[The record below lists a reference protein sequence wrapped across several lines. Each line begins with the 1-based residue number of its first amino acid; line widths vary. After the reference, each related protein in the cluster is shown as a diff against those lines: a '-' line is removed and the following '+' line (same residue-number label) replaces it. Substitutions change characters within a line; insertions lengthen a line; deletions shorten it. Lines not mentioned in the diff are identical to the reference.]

1 MSLAFFYE
9 INEEIFYLFALS
21 EQIFRIFAKNCENT
35 KLMVIWKKNYKYVK
49 KPKKAEIIDTLKL
62 QAENPQRMEKAMS
75 TAKEYEYE
83 FDSIRL
89 AKVWD
94 DWFVFGLDMDEG
106 EKHQGIMVN
115 SKLDVRLVW
124 IYTSRNLYYTD
135 AEIAI
140 WRGEVLTELLRIE
153 KESPN
158 VDIKQVAL
166 EMVGLT
172 DKHCV
177 NMMTDANVYVDI
189 IEDAREYANIVTM

>member
-1 MSLAFFYE
+1 
-9 INEEIFYLFALS
+9 
-21 EQIFRIFAKNCENT
+21 
-35 KLMVIWKKNYKYVK
+35 MVIWKKNYKYVK

-94 DWFVFGLDMDEG
+94 DWFVYGLDMDEG
-106 EKHQGIMVN
+106 EKHRGIMVN
-115 SKLDVRLVW
+115 RTLDVRLVW

-140 WRGEVLTELLRIE
+140 WRGEVLRELL
-153 KESPN
+153 KGLDESPGLS
-158 VDIKQVAL
+158 IEQIAS

>member
-1 MSLAFFYE
+1 
-9 INEEIFYLFALS
+9 
-21 EQIFRIFAKNCENT
+21 
-35 KLMVIWKKNYKYVK
+35 MVIWKKNYKYVK

-140 WRGEVLTELLRIE
+140 WRGEVLRELMKGLDETPGLCIE
-153 KESPN
+153 QIAS
-158 VDIKQVAL
+158 

-172 DKHCV
+172 DERCV
-177 NMMTDANVYVDI
+177 NMMTDAHVYVDI

>member
-1 MSLAFFYE
+1 
-9 INEEIFYLFALS
+9 
-21 EQIFRIFAKNCENT
+21 
-35 KLMVIWKKNYKYVK
+35 MVIWKKNYKYVK

-94 DWFVFGLDMDEG
+94 DWFVYGLDMDEG
-106 EKHQGIMVN
+106 EKHRGIMVN
-115 SKLDVRLVW
+115 RTLDVRLVW

-172 DKHCV
+172 DERCAKL
-177 NMMTDANVYVDI
+177 MTDANVYVDI
-189 IEDAREYANIVTM
+189 IENAREYANIVTM

>member
-1 MSLAFFYE
+1 
-9 INEEIFYLFALS
+9 
-21 EQIFRIFAKNCENT
+21 
-35 KLMVIWKKNYKYVK
+35 MVIWKKNYKYVK

-106 EKHQGIMVN
+106 EKHQGI
-115 SKLDVRLVW
+115 
-124 IYTSRNLYYTD
+124 
-135 AEIAI
+135 
-140 WRGEVLTELLRIE
+140 
-153 KESPN
+153 
-158 VDIKQVAL
+158 

>member
-1 MSLAFFYE
+1 MSLAFFYDVVTF
-9 INEEIFYLFALS
+9 FYLFALG

-140 WRGEVLTELLRIE
+140 WRGEVLRELMKGLDETPGLCIE
-153 KESPN
+153 QIAS
-158 VDIKQVAL
+158 

-172 DKHCV
+172 DERCV
-177 NMMTDANVYVDI
+177 NMMTDAHVYVDI